1 VVLTSPDVL
10 GKRIGEL
17 NLLAAFGIS
26 IYRVSRHGVEFV
38 PNPKTILQQADIL
51 TVEGPHDNKE
61 QFKKFEGMAVI
72 ITIVPMISG
81 YGFAIKVLKLTPFKV
96 LGGICGGMTSTP
108 GLGAVSESVDSEVPA
123 MSYAAAYPAALILM
137 TVFTQIIVRVLG

>member
-1 VVLTSPDVL
+1 
-10 GKRIGEL
+10 
-17 NLLAAFGIS
+17 
-26 IYRVSRHGVEFV
+26 
-38 PNPKTILQQADIL
+38 
-51 TVEGPHDNKE
+51 
-61 QFKKFEGMAVI
+61 MAVI
-72 ITIVPMISG
+72 ITVVPLVSG
-81 YGFAIKVLKLTPFKV
+81 YGFARKVLKLSPLEV